1 MIQVIFLHA
10 VRCELNSIQ
19 LTVLV
24 FIFGYS
30 VLFSWHWQKNDIHL
44 FMWLAKSRK
53 VIVNIC
59 NIVKYKEVV

>member
-10 VRCELNSIQ
+10 VRCELNSNY
-19 LTVLV
+19 
-24 FIFGYS
+24 IFFNFFHISGYS

-59 NIVKYKEVV
+59 NIVKYKL